1 MVSWRHGMVDACR
14 ARRIAGPSRASRRDD
29 GYIASGL
36 QRLPTARRGRA
47 PADRGYWG
55 DAESGPALPVAA
67 LPAPPRPADP
77 DRDRDLSA
85 GPAPAPAWTGAPL
98 AASDRDGGR
107 PAGSG

>member
-14 ARRIAGPSRASRRDD
+14 ARRIAGPSRDSPRDD

-55 DAESGPALPVAA
+55 DAESGRALPVVA

-77 DRDRDLSA
+77 DGDRDLPA
-85 GPAPAPAWTGAPL
+85 GPARAPARTRARP
-98 AASDRDGGR
+98 AASDRHGR
-107 PAGSG
+107 